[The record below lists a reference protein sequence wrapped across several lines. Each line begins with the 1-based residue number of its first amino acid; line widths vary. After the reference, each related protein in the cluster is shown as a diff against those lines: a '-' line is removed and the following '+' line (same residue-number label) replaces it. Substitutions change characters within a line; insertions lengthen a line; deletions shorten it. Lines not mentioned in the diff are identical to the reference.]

1 MHPASIPLYIPPANT
16 YFVTTKQE
24 GQYLSILYISKPGL
38 SYRRPT
44 RLNLKID
51 HDFLCCAS
59 VKYIKAVGARGVRG
73 GVMTLQLLTNQLSL
87 SQPGGGG
94 GCPPHYYFLPTPN
107 FKTFLWACKYIS
119 SRLHVIL
126 YIPPPLDVRLNT
138 TILNTK
144 RRFLQCILVMQIF

>member
-1 MHPASIPLYIPPANT
+1 MRLASIPLYIPPAYT

-59 VKYIKAVGARGVRG
+59 VKYIRAVGARGLRRCHDPLSFDKSVKPMSAT
-73 GVMTLQLLTNQLSL
+73 GVDYAHQIKTCHL
-87 SQPGGGG
+87 
-94 GCPPHYYFLPTPN
+94 PPVYQ
-107 FKTFLWACKYIS
+107 TFLWPCKYIS